1 MGQQDRFEGVED
13 LFFAADHEGKGA
25 VNRLGFA
32 AGNGGVQHL
41 DAVGGK
47 LGGDLLAGDGVQRGH
62 INKGGAGLHVG
73 GNAVCTQHDL
83 FDLRGVG
90 QHGQYKVTGGAD
102 GGLVGYF
109 GAAGFQLS
117 CGGGG
122 VAVHR
127 NVIAGFEQVFGHGA
141 AHNAKTDK
149 TNFHTITRP
158 FLCKVYLKTKK

>member
-1 MGQQDRFEGVED
+1 M
-13 LFFAADHEGKGA
+13 
-25 VNRLGFA
+25 
-32 AGNGGVQHL
+32 
-41 DAVGGK
+41 
-47 LGGDLLAGDGVQRGH
+47 
-62 INKGGAGLHVG
+62 G

-90 QHGQYKVTGGAD
+90 QHGQHKVTGRAD

-109 GAAGFQLS
+109 GAAGFQFR

-149 TNFHTITRP
+149 TNFHAITRP

>member
-1 MGQQDRFEGVED
+1 MK
-13 LFFAADHEGKGA
+13 GKGA
-25 VNRLGFA
+25 VNCLGLA

-41 DAVGGK
+41 DAAGGK
-47 LGGDLLAGDGVQRGH
+47 LGGNLLAGDGVQGGH

-83 FDLRGVG
+83 FNLRGVG
-90 QHGQYKVTGGAD
+90 QHGQHKITGGAD

-109 GAAGFQLS
+109 GTAGFQLS

-141 AHNAKTDK
+141 AHDAKTDK

>member
-1 MGQQDRFEGVED
+1 M
-13 LFFAADHEGKGA
+13 
-25 VNRLGFA
+25 
-32 AGNGGVQHL
+32 
-41 DAVGGK
+41 
-47 LGGDLLAGDGVQRGH
+47 
-62 INKGGAGLHVG
+62 HVG

-90 QHGQYKVTGGAD
+90 QHGQHKVTGGAD
-102 GGLVGYF
+102 GGLVGHF
-109 GAAGFQLS
+109 GTAGFQLR

-141 AHNAKTDK
+141 AHDAKTDK

>member
-1 MGQQDRFEGVED
+1 MD
-13 LFFAADHEGKGA
+13 
-25 VNRLGFA
+25 A
-32 AGNGGVQHL
+32 AGGKFGGNL
-41 DAVGGK
+41 P
-47 LGGDLLAGDGVQRGH
+47 AGDGVQGGH
-62 INKGGAGLHVG
+62 INKGRAGLHVG

-83 FDLRGVG
+83 FNLRGVG
-90 QHGQYKVTGGAD
+90 QHGQHKITGGAD

-109 GAAGFQLS
+109 GTAGFQLS